1 MIPSRT
7 LELEVL
13 APKGPRLAPWL
24 DRIYICLNVHLIHA
38 GEIKIDKASI
48 SLFCVNKNCMC
59 VCAHILIIMIL
70 IYIKLIYD
78 VNIDIIIYVFM
89 YIVRDFF
96 LTYLRHVDFPQIVCL
111 YSDFTNFNMELLQV
125 GHRQQG
131 SHEPIIGLPY
141 LSGQGHCAAVRIDLE
156 SDWRERLCQWTVF

>member
-1 MIPSRT
+1 M
-7 LELEVL
+7 L

-78 VNIDIIIYVFM
+78 VNIDIIICIYVHSQ
-89 YIVRDFF
+89 RF
-96 LTYLRHVDFPQIVCL
+96 LSDISETCRFSTNCL
-111 YSDFTNFNMELLQV
+111 PLF
-125 GHRQQG
+125 
-131 SHEPIIGLPY
+131 GLHQ
-141 LSGQGHCAAVRIDLE
+141 L
-156 SDWRERLCQWTVF
+156 